1 MKIFKISKTL
11 WLAGIGLLSMA
22 SCTKEFKTYNTNPN
36 AITEAQLRGDG
47 EDVGGFFPDMEQS
60 VMRIVTWEY
69 QVQQNLN
76 ADLWSGYM
84 MSADPFGANNN
95 TSYALNDGWDTY
107 PFDEANNHIMANWL
121 QVYKRARTSNPTFY
135 AIALIIKVEGMH
147 RVTDAYGP
155 IPYSK
160 FATASINIPYDS
172 QQDVYNRFFAELD
185 TAVNNL
191 TTAVTANPNDKTFA
205 PYDYIYNG
213 NYTKW
218 IKFANTLRLRLAMHI
233 VYADAATA
241 KTQAEK
247 ACANSYGLLSTV
259 DDQALVN
266 ITSTNNYTNP
276 FNVITTSWGD
286 ISMGATLQSVLDGY
300 NDPREAKYALKSTLD
315 PSKYLGIRLG
325 VSYNVSYA
333 GFSELGIQPT
343 EPLRWMSAS
352 ESYFL
357 RAEGALRGWNMGA
370 GTAQSFYEQGV
381 ALAFSEKGA
390 TMPSNYLTDN
400 TSIPGAYIDP
410 QNSKDNVPAGSPYLN
425 NITIAWNNGDTFEH
439 SLQRIMTQ
447 KWIAMFP
454 DGQEAWTEYR
464 RTGYPVQFPVVNN
477 NSGGAISSIP
487 GIRRLPFPADEVSN
501 NAAQVQKAIS
511 LLGGPDNGNTKLWWD
526 KNPNH

>member
-1 MKIFKISKTL
+1 MKRFKNSKAL
-11 WLAGIGLLSMA
+11 WLASFGLLMMA
-22 SCTKEFKTYNTNPN
+22 SCTKEFKQYNTNPN
-36 AITEAQLRGDG
+36 AITQTLLKGDG
-47 EDVGGFFPDMEQS
+47 ENVGGFFPDMETS
-60 VMRIVTWEY
+60 VMRTVTWEY

-84 MSADPFGANNN
+84 MSADPFGADNN

-107 PFDEANNHIMANWL
+107 PFDEANTHIMANW
-121 QVYKRARTSNPTFY
+121 QQIKNIGRASNPDFY
-135 AIALIIKVEGMH
+135 AVALILKVEGMH
-147 RVTDAYGP
+147 RVTDIYGP

-160 FATASINIPYDS
+160 YGTAAISVPYDS
-172 QQDVYNRFFAELD
+172 QQAVYNQFFAELD

-191 TTAVTANPNDKTFA
+191 SDYVTKNPGATPFTA
-205 PYDYIYNG
+205 YDYIYG
-213 NYTKW
+213 GDYKEW

-247 ACANSYGLLSTV
+247 AVANSYGLLSTAA
-259 DDQALVN
+259 DDALVN
-266 ITSTNNYTNP
+266 ISSTNTYTNP

-286 ISMGATLQSVLDGY
+286 ISMGATLQSILDGY
-300 NDPREAKYALKSTLD
+300 NDPREAKYAAKSTLD

-325 VSYNVSYA
+325 VSYNVSYG
-333 GFSELGIQPT
+333 GFSELGIQAG
-343 EPLRWMSAS
+343 EPLRWMNAS
-352 ESYFL
+352 ESFFL

-381 ALAFSEKGA
+381 TLAFSERGVSL
-390 TMPSNYLTDN
+390 PSGYLTDN
-400 TSIPGAYIDP
+400 TSIPGAYVDP
-410 QNSKDNVPAGSPYLN
+410 QNSADNVPAGSPYLN
-425 NITIAWNNGDTFEH
+425 KITIAWNTGDTFEH
-439 SLQRIMTQ
+439 NLQRIETQ

-477 NSGGAISSIP
+477 NSNGKISSTL

-501 NAAQVQKAIS
+501 NAAEVQKAIS
-511 LLGGPDNGNTKLWWD
+511 LLSGPDNGGTKLWWD
-526 KNPNH
+526 ANPNH